1 MALDFLL
8 EVQCLDILQ
17 DVSEAIQ
24 VMVLD
29 LLPGLQCSY
38 IPLEV
43 SQAVQGMVLDFLL
56 EVQGSG
62 FRQEK
67 LEAEHMAPITYQASE
82 ALEYNILPD
91 LAQVPVGPALDMDRV
106 TQLLQHRT
114 S

>member
-1 MALDFLL
+1 MVLGFLL
-8 EVQCLDILQ
+8 EVLCLGILL

-24 VMVLD
+24 AMVLD
-29 LLPGLQCSY
+29 LLPGVQCSH

-43 SQAVQGMVLDFLL
+43 SQAVQVMVLDFLL

-67 LEAEHMAPITYQASE
+67 LEAEHMAPITYQAPE

-91 LAQVPVGPALDMDRV
+91 LAQVPVVPA
-106 TQLLQHRT
+106 
-114 S
+114 

>member
-1 MALDFLL
+1 MVLDFLL
-8 EVQCLDILQ
+8 EVRCLGILL

-24 VMVLD
+24 AMVLD
-29 LLPGLQCSY
+29 LLLEVQCSD

-67 LEAEHMAPITYQASE
+67 LEAEHMLPE

-91 LAQVPVGPALDMDRV
+91 LAQVPVVPA
-106 TQLLQHRT
+106 
-114 S
+114 